1 MDHKPMTIEAE
12 RMGPPSRLL
21 LLLEM
26 RAFWELGAFFAS
38 IPMMRMMPRGDGH
51 SVLVLPGLMAGDTS
65 TKPLRAFLEDRGY
78 VPYGWDLG
86 RNYGPR
92 PGVEE
97 GMTAKL
103 NEIAEQSGRK
113 VSIIGWSLGGLY
125 ARVLAHRA
133 PGIVRQVITLGTP
146 FTGDPRASNAWRL
159 YELTSGLSVDDPHWR
174 EALEGSL
181 TVPVTSIYSRSDG
194 IVSWQCS
201 VERERAQAE
210 NIEVEGS
217 HCGLGVNPAVLYAIA
232 HRLAQ
237 PEGEW
242 RPFRA
247 VPMHRMLYPDPGRER
262 QAVFGA
268 T

>member
-1 MDHKPMTIEAE
+1 MTIEAA

-103 NEIAEQSGRK
+103 EEIAEQSGRK

>member
-1 MDHKPMTIEAE
+1 MEHKPMIIEAE
-12 RMGPPSRLL
+12 RMGPPSRFL
-21 LLLEM
+21 LLLEL

-38 IPMMRMMPRGDGH
+38 IPVLRMMPRGDGH
-51 SVLVLPGLMAGDTS
+51 SVLVLPGLMASDTS
-65 TKPLRAFLEDRGY
+65 TRPLRAFLQDRGY
-78 VPYGWDLG
+78 ASYGWDLG

-92 PGVEE
+92 EGIED

-103 NEIAEQSGRK
+103 KEIADESGRK
-113 VSIIGWSLGGLY
+113 VSVIGWSLGGLY
-125 ARVLAHRA
+125 ARVLANRA
-133 PGIVRQVITLGTP
+133 PDIVRQVITLGTP

-159 YELTSGLSVDDPHWR
+159 YEMTSGLSVDDSRWR
-174 EALEGSL
+174 EALKAPI

-194 IVSWQCS
+194 IVTWQCS
-201 VERERAQAE
+201 VERGRAQAE

-242 RPFRA
+242 QPFRSVA
-247 VPMHRMLYPDPGRER
+247 MHRMLYPDPDRGRH
-262 QAVFGA
+262 AVFSA

>member
-1 MDHKPMTIEAE
+1 MEHKPMIIEAE
-12 RMGPPSRLL
+12 RMGPPSRFL
-21 LLLEM
+21 LLLEL

-38 IPMMRMMPRGDGH
+38 IPVLRMMPRGDGH
-51 SVLVLPGLMAGDTS
+51 SVLVLPGLMASDTS
-65 TKPLRAFLEDRGY
+65 TRPLRAFLQDRGY
-78 VPYGWDLG
+78 ASYGWDLG

-92 PGVEE
+92 EGIED

-103 NEIAEQSGRK
+103 KEIADESGRK
-113 VSIIGWSLGGLY
+113 VSVIGWSLGGLY
-125 ARVLAHRA
+125 ARVLANRA
-133 PGIVRQVITLGTP
+133 PDIVRQVITLGTP

-159 YELTSGLSVDDPHWR
+159 YEMTSGLSVDDSRWR
-174 EALEGSL
+174 EALKAPI

-194 IVSWQCS
+194 IVTWQCS

-217 HCGLGVNPAVLYAIA
+217 HCGLGVNPAALYAIA

-242 RPFRA
+242 QPFRSVA
-247 VPMHRMLYPDPGRER
+247 LHRMLFPDPARGR
-262 QAVFGA
+262 QAVFSA
-268 T
+268 A